1 MGVFT
6 DDSPQNDTPIRK
18 TGVFTDG
25 PRQIHAA
32 VRKIGVFTDGPAE
45 RVSHQEVSNTATAGR
60 EESPCKESSS
70 PQSVYLMT

>member
-32 VRKIGVFTDGPAE
+32 VRKISLFTDGKIIKF
-45 RVSHQEVSNTATAGR
+45 SHPIDLHLLYHRHKAGR
-60 EESPCKESSS
+60 AAP
-70 PQSVYLMT
+70 